1 MRLRRSRDQAPMIT
15 DGKLA
20 LLYLV
25 IVGMITVLYVDDES
39 VNRIKRLITGST
51 VPLVQTT
58 AE

>member
-1 MRLRRSRDQAPMIT
+1 MIT

-51 VPLVQTT
+51 VALVQTT

>member
-1 MRLRRSRDQAPMIT
+1 MIT

-39 VNRIKRLITGST
+39 VNHIKRLITGST